1 MLHPILPWHQPI
13 WHTLLNAWTQQRL
26 PHSLLLCGTKGMG
39 KAVFAQQLAEFLLC
53 EKPKVRDDLPRTCGY
68 CKPCLLLKAHTH
80 PDLMPVEPAEVGKQI
95 AIDQIR
101 HLIEFCTLTANY
113 GRHQIIILNPA
124 EAMNHNAAN
133 SLLKLLEEPPK
144 STMLMLISH
153 RPSALL
159 ATIRSR
165 CQRFD
170 FSRPDKTLAQTWLE
184 SKISTTHSAPL
195 LLNLTA
201 HAPLAA
207 LNLIEGEELNKRREL
222 FDTLAQLP
230 SGKLDPVK
238 FAEQWNKQAVTQ
250 VLPWMLSW
258 TMDLIRYSQSGH
270 SHVLI
275 NQDYREPLQR
285 LARQVNSRY
294 LFKLLDLQ
302 QDAYRLVMGSTNVK
316 TQGLLEVIAIAWT
329 EFGR

>member
-1 MLHPILPWHQPI
+1 MDSQLPWHQPL
-13 WHTLLNAWTQQRL
+13 WHTLLNAWLQQRL
-26 PHSLLLCGTKGMG
+26 PHSLLLCGTRGMG
-39 KAVFAQQLAEFLLC
+39 KAIFARQLAEFLLC
-53 EKPKVRDDLPRTCGY
+53 EHPRIHNDNPKTCGY
-68 CKPCLLLKAHTH
+68 CKPCLLLKANTH
-80 PDLMPVEPAEVGKQI
+80 PDLCFVEPAEEGKQI

-101 HLIEFCTLTANY
+101 QLIEFCTLTANY

-124 EAMNHNAAN
+124 EAMNQNSAN

-144 STMLMLISH
+144 STILLLISH

-170 FSRPDKTLAQTWLE
+170 FSRPDKTVAQTWLAG
-184 SKISTTHSAPL
+184 KLPNPQLAPL
-195 LLNLTA
+195 LLNLSA

-222 FDTLAQLP
+222 FDTLTQLP
-230 SGKLDPVK
+230 QGRLDPVK
-238 FAEQWNKQAVTQ
+238 VAELWNKQQ
-250 VLPWMLSW
+250 VAQILHWMLIW
-258 TMDLIRYSQSGH
+258 TMDLIRYSQSQNEQT
-270 SHVLI
+270 VI
-275 NQDYREPLQR
+275 NQDYRETLQR

-294 LFKLLDLQ
+294 LFKLFDLQ
-302 QDAYRLVMGSTNVK
+302 QDAYRLVMGTSNVK
-316 TQGLLEVIAIAWT
+316 TQGLLETIAIAWT

>member
-1 MLHPILPWHQPI
+1 MDSQLPWHQPL
-13 WHTLLNAWTQQRL
+13 WHTLLNAWSQQRL

-39 KAVFAQQLAEFLLC
+39 KAIFARQLAEFLLC
-53 EKPKVRDDLPRTCGY
+53 EHPRIHNDIPKICGY

-80 PDLMPVEPAEVGKQI
+80 PDLFRVEPAEEGKQI

-101 HLIEFCTLTANY
+101 QLIEFCTLTANY

-124 EAMNHNAAN
+124 EAMNQNAAN

-144 STMLMLISH
+144 STMLLLISH

-170 FSRPDKTLAQTWLE
+170 FSRPDKTVAHDWLTQ
-184 SKISTTHSAPL
+184 KIPNPQLAPL
-195 LLNLTA
+195 LLNLSA

-207 LNLIEGEELNKRREL
+207 LNLVEGDELNKRREL
-222 FDTLAQLP
+222 FDTLTQLP
-230 SGKLDPVK
+230 QGKLDPVK
-238 FAEQWNKQAVTQ
+238 IAEQWNKQQ
-250 VLPWMLSW
+250 VAQILHWMLIW
-258 TMDLIRYSQSGH
+258 TMDLIRYSQSRNEQ
-270 SHVLI
+270 VVI

-302 QDAYRLVMGSTNVK
+302 QDAYRLVMGTSNVK
-316 TQGLLEVIAIAWT
+316 TQGLLETIAIAWT

>member
-1 MLHPILPWHQPI
+1 
-13 WHTLLNAWTQQRL
+13 
-26 PHSLLLCGTKGMG
+26 MG
-39 KAVFAQQLAEFLLC
+39 KALFAHQLAEFLLC
-53 EKPKVRDDLPRTCGY
+53 EKPRVRNDLPQVCGY
-68 CKPCLLLKAHTH
+68 CKPCLLLKANTH
-80 PDLMPVEPAEVGKQI
+80 PDLMPVEPAEAGKQI
-95 AIDQIR
+95 AIDQVR

-124 EAMNHNAAN
+124 EAMNQNAAN

-144 STMLMLISH
+144 STLLMLISH

-159 ATIRSR
+159 ATLRSR

-170 FSRPDKTLAQTWLE
+170 FSRPDKTIAQTWLQD
-184 SKISTTHSAPL
+184 KIPTPQSAPL

-201 HAPLAA
+201 YAPLAA
-207 LNLIEGEELNKRREL
+207 LNLIDSEELTKRREL

-238 FAEQWNKQAVTQ
+238 VAELWNKQPVAQ
-250 VLPWMLSW
+250 ILHWMLSW
-258 TMDLIRYSQSGH
+258 TMDLIRYTQSQH
-270 SHVLI
+270 SQVLI

-302 QDAYRLVMGSTNVK
+302 QDAYRLVMSTSNVK
-316 TQGLLEVIAIAWT
+316 TQGLLEVIAITWS

>member
-26 PHSLLLCGTKGMG
+26 PHSLLLCGTRGMG
-39 KAVFAQQLAEFLLC
+39 KAIFAQQLAEFLLC

-68 CKPCLLLKAHTH
+68 CKPCLLLKANTH
-80 PDLMPVEPAEVGKQI
+80 PDLMPIEPAETGKQI
-95 AIDQIR
+95 AIDQVR
-101 HLIEFCTLTANY
+101 NLIEFCTLTANY

-124 EAMNHNAAN
+124 EAMNQNAAN

-144 STMLMLISH
+144 STMLLLISH

-170 FSRPDKTLAQTWLE
+170 FSRPDKTLAQNWLE
-184 SKISTTHSAPL
+184 SKITTNHSAPL
-195 LLNLTA
+195 LLNLSA

-207 LNLIEGEELNKRREL
+207 LNLVEGEELNKRREL

-238 FAEQWNKQAVTQ
+238 IAEQWNKQSVTQ

-258 TMDLIRYSQSGH
+258 TTDLIRYSQSGH
-270 SHVLI
+270 VHVLI

-302 QDAYRLVMGSTNVK
+302 QDAYRLVMGTTNVK